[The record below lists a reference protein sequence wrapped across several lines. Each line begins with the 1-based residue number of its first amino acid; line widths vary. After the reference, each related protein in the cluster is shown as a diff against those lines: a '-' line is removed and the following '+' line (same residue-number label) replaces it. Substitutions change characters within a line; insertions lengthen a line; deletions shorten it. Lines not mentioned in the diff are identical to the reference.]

1 MKLFGDLRKNS
12 NKFRNAN
19 HGTAEI
25 KYTREEWRRKQLI
38 LTRKI
43 KLKSGLDS
51 SLQVKK
57 TSITAVYTYHSNNPS
72 TFWSVFSKHK

>member
-25 KYTREEWRRKQLI
+25 KYTREE
-38 LTRKI
+38 
-43 KLKSGLDS
+43 
-51 SLQVKK
+51 
-57 TSITAVYTYHSNNPS
+57 
-72 TFWSVFSKHK
+72 